1 MRKFFLGLWKVI
13 TFPFRAVWWILTR
26 LFLALKWIVTLPFRA
41 IRKFHHFMTV
51 EPDEHPLGDVFVDLV
66 QDKDSR
72 QFLWDQ
78 IDAFRMHLLRAVIG
92 LAVSAMIAFI
102 FAQQIMEFL
111 AQPVG
116 GLAQMQVLGMTESI
130 GVFMQ
135 VALLCGFAF
144 SLPYIVFEL
153 WLFAAPGLKP
163 RERIFGLIAI
173 PFSTVLFISG
183 VLFTYFVF
191 FPPAIDFL
199 RNFAGLRVDHP
210 QAKLYFS
217 FVTDLL
223 MWIGLSFEFPLVIYA
238 LTAIGFVKPQPLAR
252 QWRLA
257 IVIIAIAAAAITP
270 TVDPF
275 SMGLVMIPMIV
286 LYFISIGLS
295 FIAYAGRKKPEP
307 TADPEAG

>member
-1 MRKFFLGLWKVI
+1 MRKFFLGLWRVVS
-13 TFPFRAVWWILTR
+13 FPFRAVWWILTR
-26 LFLALKWIVTLPFRA
+26 LFRTIKWIVTFPFCA
-41 IRKFHHFMTV
+41 IRGIHRFMTAV
-51 EPDEHPLGDVFVDLV
+51 PEEHPLGDTFADLV
-66 QDKDSR
+66 QDKNAR
-72 QFLWDQ
+72 QSLWDQ

-92 LAVSAMIAFI
+92 LALSAGIAFI

-163 RERIFGLIAI
+163 RERLFGLIAI
-173 PFSTVLFISG
+173 PFSTLLFVCGI
-183 VLFTYFVF
+183 LFTYFF
-191 FPPAIDFL
+191 FLPPAVDFL
-199 RNFAGLRVDHP
+199 RNFAGLRLDHP
-210 QAKLYFS
+210 QAKLYFT
-217 FVTDLL
+217 FVTNLL

-238 LTAIGFVKPQPLAR
+238 LTAIGFVKPQSLAR

-257 IVIIAIAAAAITP
+257 IVIIAVAAAAITP

-275 SMGLVMIPMIV
+275 SMGLVMLPMIG

-295 FIAYAGRKKPEP
+295 FIAYAGRRKPEP
-307 TADPEAG
+307 EVEPEAS

>member
-1 MRKFFLGLWKVI
+1 MRKFFLGLWRIV

-26 LFLALKWIVTLPFRA
+26 LLRALKWIITFPFRA
-41 IRKFHHFMTV
+41 VRGIHHFMTT
-51 EPDEHPLGDVFVDLV
+51 EPDEHPLGDVFAELV
-66 QDKDSR
+66 QDKDAR
-72 QFLWDQ
+72 QLLWDQ
-78 IDAFRMHLLRAVIG
+78 IEAFRMHLLRAVLG
-92 LAVSAMIAFI
+92 LALSAGIAFI

-144 SLPYIVFEL
+144 SLPYIVFEF
-153 WLFAAPGLKP
+153 WLFAAPGLRP
-163 RERIFGLIAI
+163 RERVFGLISI
-173 PFSTVLFISG
+173 PFSTVLFICG

-191 FPPAIDFL
+191 LPPAIDFL
-199 RNFAGLRVDHP
+199 RNFAGLRIDHP

-238 LTAIGFVKPQPLAR
+238 LTAIGFVRPQALVS

-257 IVIIAIAAAAITP
+257 IVIIAIAAAAVTP

-275 SMGLVMIPMIV
+275 SMGLVMLPMIG

-295 FIAYAGRKKPEP
+295 FIAYAGRKKPE
-307 TADPEAG
+307 TAVEPEAS

>member
-1 MRKFFLGLWKVI
+1 MRKFFLGLWRVV

-26 LFLALKWIVTLPFRA
+26 LFQFLNWIITFPFHAVRG
-41 IRKFHHFMTV
+41 IHHFMAV
-51 EPDEHPLGDVFVDLV
+51 EPEEHPIGDVFADVI
-66 QDKDSR
+66 QNKDAR
-72 QFLWDQ
+72 QLLWDQ
-78 IDAFRMHLLRAVIG
+78 IDAFRMHLLRAVVG
-92 LAVSAMIAFI
+92 LALSAGIAFF

-163 RERIFGLIAI
+163 RERAFGLIAI
-173 PFSTVLFISG
+173 PFSTLLFICG
-183 VLFTYFVF
+183 ILFTYFF
-191 FPPAIDFL
+191 FLPPAVDFL
-199 RNFAGLRVDHP
+199 RNFAGLRMDHP
-210 QAKLYFS
+210 QAKLYFT

-238 LTAIGFVKPQPLAR
+238 LTAIGFVRPQSLAR

-257 IVIIAIAAAAITP
+257 IIIIAVAAAAITP

-275 SMGLVMIPMIV
+275 SMGLVMLPMIA

-295 FIAYAGRKKPEP
+295 FIAYAGRKKPESV
-307 TADPEAG
+307 AEPEAS

>member
-1 MRKFFLGLWKVI
+1 MRKFFLGLWKVV

-26 LFLALKWIVTLPFRA
+26 IFLALKWIVTFPFRA
-41 IRKFHHFMTV
+41 ARSIHHFMTD
-51 EPDEHPLGDVFVDLV
+51 EPEEHPLGDVFAELV
-66 QDKDSR
+66 QDKDAR
-72 QFLWDQ
+72 QLLWDQ

-92 LAVSAMIAFI
+92 LALSAGVAFI

-144 SLPYIVFEL
+144 ALPYIVFEF
-153 WLFAAPGLKP
+153 WLFAAPGLRP
-163 RERIFGLIAI
+163 RERAFGLIAI
-173 PFSTVLFISG
+173 PFSTVLFVCG
-183 VLFTYFVF
+183 VLFTYFF
-191 FPPAIDFL
+191 FLPPAIDFL
-199 RNFAGLRVDHP
+199 RNFAGLRIDHP
-210 QAKLYFS
+210 QAKLYFT

-238 LTAIGFVKPQPLAR
+238 LTAIGIVRPQSLIS

-257 IVIIAIAAAAITP
+257 IVIIAIAAAAVTP

-275 SMGLVMIPMIV
+275 SMGLVMLPMIG

-307 TADPEAG
+307 ATEPEAS